1 MLTSVQFMNTEKLL
15 TTSSEIDLRA
25 LQHLERSPEVNQRE
39 LAQVLGVSLGKAN
52 YCIKALLAKGLIKA
66 NNFKNS
72 NNKWAYAYVLTPAGI
87 AARAELTVEFLQV
100 KLHEYEKLSHENSLP
115 LAPCP
120 LVCPSNSPVQTRRTG
135 AHGGVWWNF

>member
-1 MLTSVQFMNTEKLL
+1 MLPSVQSMNTEKLL
-15 TTSSEIDLRA
+15 TASSEIDLRA

-100 KLHEYEKLSHENSLP
+100 KLHEYEKLSHEIEELKRMSSELGRKYD
-115 LAPCP
+115 
-120 LVCPSNSPVQTRRTG
+120 SPRIIPQSG
-135 AHGGVWWNF
+135 DAMSKGG